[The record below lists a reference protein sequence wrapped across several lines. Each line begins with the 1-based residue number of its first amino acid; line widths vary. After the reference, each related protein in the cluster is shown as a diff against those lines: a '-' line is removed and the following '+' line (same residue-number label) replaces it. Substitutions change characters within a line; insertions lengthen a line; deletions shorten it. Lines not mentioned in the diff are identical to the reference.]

1 MSERQ
6 EERLSLIPMSGG
18 GLVVG
23 RYPFL
28 RIKKGAGLLVKRG
41 LGGANASFTSFL
53 RAEEKE
59 KSFCFIFQKNK
70 PFLLLFRK
78 RRLNH

>member
-41 LGGANASFTSFL
+41 LGGANVFFSSF
-53 RAEEKE
+53 
-59 KSFCFIFQKNK
+59 FCAK
-70 PFLLLFRK
+70 RK
-78 RRLNH
+78 DGVMVG